1 MNDVEEYY
9 LQHFGVKGMKWGVR
23 KKRETKGNKAK
34 SKREIRKENRELARK
49 KNNPTGISTRKL
61 IKERVRIAEEEHVKA
76 KKDIEETINK
86 ELTDLANFAKKNGLD
101 QDDGGG
107 GNNEKASREYQ
118 RRLSDLEYR
127 TYDLTRTINARTSRR
142 LIEEYGD
149 TAVKSINDAN
159 RRKQMAVL
167 AAPLA
172 MSLGSVALL
181 SITQSSHDDDVLQ
194 HYGVKGMKWGVRKK
208 RDPAKAARKKEAK
221 QAKKAERALYK
232 DAKRDLRNVNKG
244 YRSFNL
250 DRAKNAERTVRRK
263 SKEVEGYKE
272 ANKKAQKNA
281 ERWAKAGLIAGA
293 VNVSFSVAMIKYP
306 GAMMKGADVLEAV
319 LSNGASKVAG
329 SASTAGMYAKYA
341 AKAAVPVSRTVKN
354 RGYIEAILVNSGNAL
369 KVVG

>member
-194 HYGVKGMKWGVRKK
+194 HYGVK
-208 RDPAKAARKKEAK
+208 
-221 QAKKAERALYK
+221 
-232 DAKRDLRNVNKG
+232 
-244 YRSFNL
+244 
-250 DRAKNAERTVRRK
+250 
-263 SKEVEGYKE
+263 
-272 ANKKAQKNA
+272 
-281 ERWAKAGLIAGA
+281 
-293 VNVSFSVAMIKYP
+293 
-306 GAMMKGADVLEAV
+306 
-319 LSNGASKVAG
+319 
-329 SASTAGMYAKYA
+329 
-341 AKAAVPVSRTVKN
+341 
-354 RGYIEAILVNSGNAL
+354 
-369 KVVG
+369 

>member
-1 MNDVEEYY
+1 MNEVEEYY
-9 LQHFGVKGMKWGVR
+9 LHHFGVKGMKWGVR
-23 KKRETKGNKAK
+23 KNRSGKTK
-34 SKREIRKENRELARK
+34 SKREIRKENREAARK

-61 IKERVRIAEEEHVKA
+61 IKERVRIAEEEHIKA
-76 KKDIEETINK
+76 KKDIEKTINK

-149 TAVKSINDAN
+149 TAVKRINDAN

-167 AAPLA
+167 AVPLA
-172 MSLGSVALL
+172 MSLSGAALL
-181 SITQSSHDDDVLQ
+181 SITQSSHDDDILQ

-208 RDPAKAARKKEAK
+208 RNPAKAARK
-221 QAKKAERALYK
+221 QAKKANKALYK
-232 DAKRDLRNVNKG
+232 EAKRDLRNVNKG
-244 YRSFNL
+244 YRSFNVE
-250 DRAKNAERTVRRK
+250 RAKNAERTVRDK
-263 SKEVEGYKE
+263 SKNVEGYKE

-281 ERWAKAGLIAGA
+281 ERWAKAGLVAAA
-293 VNVSFSVAMIKYP
+293 VNISLSVAMANNP
-306 GAMMKGADVLEAV
+306 GAMLKGADVLEAV

-329 SASTAGMYAKYA
+329 SAATAGMYAKYA

-354 RGYIEAILVNSGNAL
+354 RGYIDAILVNSGNAL